1 MLSKSQFKLIN
12 SLSKKKYRDRH
23 GLFIAEGRKVITELL
38 DSDLQ
43 LHSLYTTQDIFKLR
57 DMQPVIVD
65 SMELK
70 KISQLTTPQIG
81 LALFEIPRPRKP
93 ASSGLHLALDGIR
106 DPGNLGTIIR
116 LCDWFGITDL
126 ICSLDTVDCY
136 NSKVVQAS
144 MGSLVRVSITYTSL
158 PEFLQESD
166 RPVFGTFMDGASIYE
181 QTLESQGI
189 IVMGNEANGISQ
201 DIEKLITQR
210 IGIPQFGIAGK
221 TESLNVATA
230 TAIILSEFRRG

>member
-23 GLFIAEGRKVITELL
+23 GLFLAEGKKVITELL
-38 DSDLQ
+38 TSNLEM
-43 LHSLYTTQDIFKLR
+43 HSLYTTEDIFKLKGG
-57 DMQPVIVD
+57 QPVIVD
-65 SMELK
+65 HTELK
-70 KISQLTTPQIG
+70 KISQLSTPQIG
-81 LALFEIPRPRKP
+81 LALFEIPRPKKLTN
-93 ASSGLHLALDGIR
+93 SGLQLALDGIR
-106 DPGNLGTIIR
+106 DPGNLGAIIR

-126 ICSLDTVDCY
+126 VCSLDTVDCY
-136 NSKVVQAS
+136 NPKVVQAS
-144 MGSLVRVSITYTSL
+144 MGSLVRVSITYTNL
-158 PEFLQESD
+158 AEFLKEVD
-166 RPVFGTFMDGASIYE
+166 RPVLGTFMDGASIYR
-181 QTLESQGI
+181 QTLEPQGV

-210 IGIPQFGIAGK
+210 IGIPQFGAVME

>member
-23 GLFIAEGRKVITELL
+23 GLFIAEGKKVITELL

-93 ASSGLHLALDGIR
+93 ANGGLHLALDGIR

-158 PEFLQESD
+158 VEFLHESD
-166 RPVFGTFMDGASIYE
+166 RPVLGTFMDGASIYE

-210 IGIPQFGIAGK
+210 IGIPQFGTAGK